1 MTGLKSL
8 LKRHTLWAGFVA
20 VLAPLVVLLSL
31 QFVWLAKLKR
41 VSAIA
46 DQAALS
52 NYLEAIGTE
61 VQYFY
66 RSSAEQ
72 ALNVPADSFVERH
85 LDSAA
90 AMWDRRPVEGASRLF
105 LVDYT
110 KEPFGRFL
118 LFDPAS
124 HRLQSPP
131 ASDETLAIIVA
142 CNPWQLLS
150 YRGGAATPGLR
161 VDERNA
167 DYRIILNPITDE
179 ASHVV
184 GIAGMILDPRYFTET
199 LLPRAIKKALPGFFP
214 DAHVDDLVVSVR
226 DGHGRPVLTTRQ
238 GAEGSGPAAV
248 ARFPFVFEEW
258 TLSLHSLRSSPEKWA
273 RASFVFNITLS
284 TLLAAALIGGIVL
297 ALRAA
302 SRAVTLSEMK
312 SEFVSNVSHELRTPL
327 ASIRI
332 FAELL
337 RLGRVDSQEK
347 IREYGATIEAESR
360 RLSRLIENIL
370 DFSRIES
377 GRKTYRMVPSDLHE
391 IVASTLRTFEMQIK
405 EKGFRISLATP
416 SPVAGLLPV
425 DPDAIG
431 QAIHNLIDNA
441 VKYSGGSR
449 EITVSLEEREGEV
462 VISVEDRGIGIPMED
477 QGRIFDRF
485 HRVATGLVHEVKGSG
500 LGLSIVDHIARVH
513 QGRVTV
519 DSAPGRG
526 SVFSIHLPRIPSG
539 GA

>member
-1 MTGLKSL
+1 MTAVRDF
-8 LKRHTLWAGFVA
+8 LKRHSLWAAFAA
-20 VLAPLVVLLSL
+20 VLAPLLVMLSL
-31 QFVWLAKLKR
+31 QYVWLARLKK

-66 RSSAEQ
+66 RSGAEQ
-72 ALNVPADSFVERH
+72 ALNIPADYFLHGH
-85 LDSAA
+85 LENAA
-90 AMWDRRPVEGASRLF
+90 ASWDKRSIEGASRLF

-110 KEPFGRFL
+110 REPFGRFL
-118 LFDPAS
+118 IFDPS
-124 HRLQSPP
+124 THLLKSPP
-131 ASDETLAIIVA
+131 ASDESLAIIVA

-184 GIAGMILDPRYFTET
+184 GIAGMILDQAFFSST
-199 LLPRAIKKALPGFFP
+199 LLPRAIHKAMPGFFP
-214 DAHVDDLVVSVR
+214 DAHADDFVVTVR
-226 DGHGRPVLTTRQ
+226 DGHGRSVLTTRQ
-238 GAEGSGPAAV
+238 GVDGAGPAAV

-258 TLSLHSLRSSPEKWA
+258 TLSLHSLRSSPETWA
-273 RASFVFNITLS
+273 RATFVFNVTLS
-284 TLLAAALIGGIVL
+284 TLLAATLIGGIVL
-297 ALRAA
+297 ALRSA

-312 SEFVSNVSHELRTPL
+312 SDFVSNVSHELRTPL
-327 ASIRI
+327 ASIRV

-337 RLGRVDSQEK
+337 RLGRVDSQDK

-360 RLSRLIENIL
+360 RLSRLIDNIL

-377 GRKTYRMVPSDLHE
+377 GRKTYRMIPADVHE
-391 IVASTLRTFEMQIK
+391 IVASTLRTFEMHLK
-405 EKGFRISLATP
+405 AAGFRLSLVTP
-416 SPVAGLLPV
+416 APIAGPLPV

-441 VKYSGGSR
+441 VKYSGESR
-449 EITVSLEEREGEV
+449 DITVSLEELEGEV
-462 VISVEDRGIGIPMED
+462 VISVEDRGIGIPIEE
-477 QGRIFDRF
+477 QTRIFDRF

-513 QGRVTV
+513 HGRVTV

-526 SVFSIHLPRIPSG
+526 SVFSIHLPRNPSG
-539 GA
+539 AD